1 MIYNVYCDESC
12 HLEHDKA
19 SAMVLGAVWC
29 PLDNTRP
36 IAEAVREIKKNHG
49 YKPDFEAKWVN
60 VSLVKLNFYV
70 SLVEYFFGEKTLRF
84 RAVVIPDKSILDHE
98 SFRQTYDDWYYKM
111 YYELLTKLI
120 DPRDS
125 YRIYLDIKDTRS
137 ARKAEKLGQ
146 ILASKYK
153 DKTGEI
159 IQRVQHVRSHEIE
172 QVQLTDLLIGAIGY
186 ENRGQSGNEAKVAMV
201 DCVQGYSNLSLR
213 DTTPLGGKV
222 SILIWDPSKGG
233 HDRIF
238 MASSSSKDQQL

>member
-12 HLEHDKA
+12 HLEHDRQK
-19 SAMVLGAVWC
+19 AMVLGAMIC
-29 PLDNTRP
+29 PLDKARS
-36 IAEAVREIKKNHG
+36 IAEAVREIKKKHG

-60 VSLVKLNFYV
+60 VSLVKLDFYV
-70 SLVEYFFGEKTLRF
+70 SMVEYFFGEKVLKF

-98 SFRQTYDDWYYKM
+98 SFLQTHDEWYYKM

-120 DPRDS
+120 DPHDS

-137 ARKAEKLGQ
+137 SRKADKLRQ
-146 ILASKYK
+146 VLANEYR
-153 DKTGEI
+153 DRAGEI
-159 IQRVQHVRSHEIE
+159 IQRVQHVRSHEVE

-186 ENRGQSGNEAKVAMV
+186 ENRGLSGNEAKVAMV
-201 DCVQGYSNLSLR
+201 DCMQGYSDFSLK

-233 HDRIF
+233 
-238 MASSSSKDQQL
+238 S